1 MKNKSVFKCQRLGF
15 TLAEV
20 LITLGII
27 GVVAA
32 MTLPALV
39 NNAKNKELEAALRK
53 NYSIIQQAL
62 QMYQAEHGVPLT
74 PDITG
79 TQTQANSLVALIK
92 PYFIV
97 LHDCGLSHITKCMPL
112 PEGEENNRISRIYK
126 TYNNNNLN
134 LGLLDDGQFVI
145 KDGVL
150 ILIDNPGDV
159 SDRSRL
165 ISVDVNGIGK
175 KPNKWGHD
183 LFTFQLMPSGKLLP
197 MGSEGTTYSETELC
211 SASSSSAFN
220 GIACTN
226 KALTDKDYWKNLP

>member
-32 MTLPALV
+32 MTLPALI
-39 NNAKNKELEAALRK
+39 NNTKGAQNLTALKKAYSVLTNVIQIMTYEEGQAITPSAYGVHKFAPVFEKYLVKAKACTDNGYGTCLVDRNSILNDNGAAIG
-53 NYSIIQQAL
+53 Y
-62 QMYQAEHGVPLT
+62 
-74 PDITG
+74 D
-79 TQTQANSLVALIK
+79 
-92 PYFIV
+92 FI
-97 LHDCGLSHITKCMPL
+97 G
-112 PEGEENNRISRIYK
+112 YK
-126 TYNNNNLN
+126 TYNKKAAVAGNLMDN
-134 LGLLDDGQFVI
+134 GQVLLSDGMALFIENEAVTY
-145 KDGVL
+145 
-150 ILIDNPGDV
+150 
-159 SDRSRL
+159 
-165 ISVDVNGIGK
+165 ISVDINGINKG
-175 KPNKWGHD
+175 PNLWGHD
-183 LFTFQLMPSGKLLP
+183 LFTFQLMTSGKLLP